1 MKNIN
6 LNNEQRTTNN
16 EQRTTNNEQRTTN
29 NEQRTT
35 KIQII
40 DFSEYIQLVFTDYTL
55 RTITLGTAILGAICG
70 MLGSFAVL
78 RKQSLLGDA
87 ISHAALPGIAIAFLI
102 TGTKETNVLLI
113 GALVSGLLG
122 AFWIRGITKRTHLKS
137 DTALGLILSIFF
149 GFGML
154 LLTYIQKLPNANQ
167 SGLDKFLFG
176 QAATL
181 LARDVWFMA
190 IVTFICLVVLLLFW
204 KEFKILLFDADYAK
218 TLGFNIQLI
227 DILITS
233 FIVIAIVLGL
243 QTVGVVLMS
252 AMLLAPAA
260 AARQWTN
267 SLGIMVVLAAFFGA
281 TSGVV
286 GTAISASQN
295 NLSTGPVI
303 VLVAAV
309 FVGFSFIFSPS
320 RGLLFK
326 QIRFIQNR
334 KDLQLH
340 KTLAFMFEIA
350 EDHEDISHPHAI
362 KILNNF
368 YGYTR
373 KSLGKLERKEY
384 INVKGSMWS
393 MTPKG
398 YHFAANLYNQQGN
411 ENE

>member
-1 MKNIN
+1 
-6 LNNEQRTTNN
+6 
-16 EQRTTNNEQRTTN
+16 
-29 NEQRTT
+29 
-35 KIQII
+35 
-40 DFSEYIQLVFTDYTL
+40 
-55 RTITLGTAILGAICG
+55 

-113 GALVSGLLG
+113 GALISGLLG

-154 LLTYIQKLPNANQ
+154 LLTYIQKQPNANQ

-181 LARDVWFMA
+181 LSRDVWFMA
-190 IVTFICLVVLLLFW
+190 SVTLVCLIVLLLFW
-204 KEFKILLFDADYAK
+204 KEFKILLFDAEYAK
-218 TLGFNIQLI
+218 TLGFNIKLI

-233 FIVIAIVLGL
+233 FIVLAIVLGL

-267 SLGIMVVLAAFFGA
+267 SLGVMVILAAIFGA
-281 TSGVV
+281 TSGVL

-303 VLVAAV
+303 VLVAAI
-309 FVGFSFIFSPS
+309 FVVFSFVFSPS
-320 RGLLFK
+320 RGLLFR

-334 KDLQLH
+334 KDLELH

-350 EDHEDISHPHAI
+350 QDHENISHPHAV

-368 YGYTR
+368 HGFTR
-373 KSLGKLERKEY
+373 KTLAKLEGKEY
-384 INVKGSMWS
+384 INVKGQMWS

-398 YHFAANLYNQQGN
+398 YHFAANLYNQQVN
-411 ENE
+411 KDE